1 MANKKLLV
9 KINVRIPEEVLA
21 HFKQF
26 PNYTKAVRSAL
37 VEHVERIENQTKLEK
52 QYEQTRSY

>member
-1 MANKKLLV
+1 MANRKLLV

-37 VEHVERIENQTKLEK
+37 VEHVERIENQTKPEK
-52 QYEQTRSY
+52 QYE